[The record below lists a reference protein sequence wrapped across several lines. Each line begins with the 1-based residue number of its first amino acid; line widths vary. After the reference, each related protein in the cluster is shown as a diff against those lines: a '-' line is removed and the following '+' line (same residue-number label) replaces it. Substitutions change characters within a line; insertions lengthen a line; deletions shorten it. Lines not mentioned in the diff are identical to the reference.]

1 MKTMK
6 LKKLLLT
13 SILSLGLS
21 VSAFAGGHK
30 YSIDASNVSDYA
42 DMLSARNMSVIVISG
57 LTAFVFVMAINN
69 SYIFKFDV
77 CLINPNIF
85 SIFTIFNIIFLI
97 YYW

>member
-6 LKKLLLT
+6 IKNLLIT

-42 DMLSARNMSVIVISG
+42 DMLSAGQLNMFAQYPD
-57 LTAFVFVMAINN
+57 TYRM
-69 SYIFKFDV
+69 DV
-77 CLINPNIF
+77 YDLSLIHI
-85 SIFTIFNIIFLI
+85 
-97 YYW
+97 